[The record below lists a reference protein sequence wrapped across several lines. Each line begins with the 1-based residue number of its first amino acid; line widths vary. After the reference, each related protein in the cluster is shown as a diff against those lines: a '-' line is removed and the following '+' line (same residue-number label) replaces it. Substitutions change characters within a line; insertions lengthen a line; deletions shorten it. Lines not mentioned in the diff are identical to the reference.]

1 MPQICLI
8 DHFGVRKF
16 GVIYAVFWMHE
27 LTKFDGCGSK
37 SFLSFGGLVGLV
49 KIVYN
54 TSRVRID
61 VV

>member
-1 MPQICLI
+1 
-8 DHFGVRKF
+8 
-16 GVIYAVFWMHE
+16 MHE

-61 VV
+61 VVWFLLELL